1 MRKNLALFGIVVLLV
16 AFAATTLASARTHSA
31 VVAGGER
38 SAKAADPSQGTLT
51 IQRLLLSRLEWTRQ
65 LVRALRFLDLPPAP
79 LGIGTNTII
88 DEPDPAGHSGGP
100 TPETGEQ
107 EEDGPADDVDDGGG
121 GPEGIQKM
129 G

>member
-16 AFAATTLASARTHSA
+16 VFAASTLASARTPSA

-38 SAKAADPSQGTLT
+38 SVKAVDTSHGTLT
-51 IQRLLLSRLEWTRQ
+51 IQRLLRSRLEWTRQ
-65 LVRALRFLDLPPAP
+65 LVRALRFLDLPPAAV
-79 LGIGTNTII
+79 GVGTNTII
-88 DEPDPAGHSGGP
+88 DEPDPAGHSGDP

-107 EEDGPADDVDDGGG
+107 EERSPPADVNDGGG
-121 GPEGIQKM
+121 SPEGIQKM